1 MIKLGQLK
9 RQCAIITADC
19 DIRTAVWTLTVS
31 KLVRTYVLS
40 FNYRIVLAVLVMLM
54 LLILIL
60 LSQVSIASYSQ
71 DSGKY
76 PNKPITFIASSAPGG
91 TTDFTARVLAQ
102 PLGTALGQTIVVD
115 NPAGAGG
122 SIGTAKVARSAPDG
136 YTLLMIHISHATN
149 VLMIKNLPYSP
160 IDDFEPIGLATVGP
174 MVVTGRQH
182 EQEVRIFP
190 IS

>member
-60 LSQVSIASYSQ
+60 LIL
-71 DSGKY
+71 
-76 PNKPITFIASSAPGG
+76 ILLI
-91 TTDFTARVLAQ
+91 L
-102 PLGTALGQTIVVD
+102 I
-115 NPAGAGG
+115 
-122 SIGTAKVARSAPDG
+122 
-136 YTLLMIHISHATN
+136 LLM
-149 VLMIKNLPYSP
+149 LMFRLMLT
-160 IDDFEPIGLATVGP
+160 ELLVTVRH
-174 MVVTGRQH
+174 TH
-182 EQEVRIFP
+182 
-190 IS
+190 

>member
-60 LSQVSIASYSQ
+60 LMLMFRLML
-71 DSGKY
+71 
-76 PNKPITFIASSAPGG
+76 TE
-91 TTDFTARVLAQ
+91 
-102 PLGTALGQTIVVD
+102 
-115 NPAGAGG
+115 
-122 SIGTAKVARSAPDG
+122 
-136 YTLLMIHISHATN
+136 LL
-149 VLMIKNLPYSP
+149 V
-160 IDDFEPIGLATVGP
+160 TVRH
-174 MVVTGRQH
+174 TH
-182 EQEVRIFP
+182 
-190 IS
+190 

>member
-60 LSQVSIASYSQ
+60 LIL
-71 DSGKY
+71 
-76 PNKPITFIASSAPGG
+76 I
-91 TTDFTARVLAQ
+91 
-102 PLGTALGQTIVVD
+102 
-115 NPAGAGG
+115 
-122 SIGTAKVARSAPDG
+122 
-136 YTLLMIHISHATN
+136 LLM
-149 VLMIKNLPYSP
+149 LMFRLMLT
-160 IDDFEPIGLATVGP
+160 ELLVTVRH
-174 MVVTGRQH
+174 TH
-182 EQEVRIFP
+182 
-190 IS
+190 

>member
-60 LSQVSIASYSQ
+60 LMLI
-71 DSGKY
+71 
-76 PNKPITFIASSAPGG
+76 
-91 TTDFTARVLAQ
+91 
-102 PLGTALGQTIVVD
+102 
-115 NPAGAGG
+115 
-122 SIGTAKVARSAPDG
+122 
-136 YTLLMIHISHATN
+136 LLM
-149 VLMIKNLPYSP
+149 LMLM
-160 IDDFEPIGLATVGP
+160 FRLMLTELLVTVRH
-174 MVVTGRQH
+174 TH
-182 EQEVRIFP
+182 
-190 IS
+190 

>member
-60 LSQVSIASYSQ
+60 ILLIL
-71 DSGKY
+71 
-76 PNKPITFIASSAPGG
+76 I
-91 TTDFTARVLAQ
+91 
-102 PLGTALGQTIVVD
+102 
-115 NPAGAGG
+115 
-122 SIGTAKVARSAPDG
+122 
-136 YTLLMIHISHATN
+136 LLM
-149 VLMIKNLPYSP
+149 LMFRLMLT
-160 IDDFEPIGLATVGP
+160 ELLVTVRH
-174 MVVTGRQH
+174 TH
-182 EQEVRIFP
+182 
-190 IS
+190 

>member
-60 LSQVSIASYSQ
+60 LIL
-71 DSGKY
+71 
-76 PNKPITFIASSAPGG
+76 ILLI
-91 TTDFTARVLAQ
+91 LI
-102 PLGTALGQTIVVD
+102 LLIL
-115 NPAGAGG
+115 
-122 SIGTAKVARSAPDG
+122 I
-136 YTLLMIHISHATN
+136 LLM
-149 VLMIKNLPYSP
+149 LMLMLM
-160 IDDFEPIGLATVGP
+160 FRLMLTELLVTVRH
-174 MVVTGRQH
+174 TH
-182 EQEVRIFP
+182 
-190 IS
+190 

>member
-60 LSQVSIASYSQ
+60 LIL
-71 DSGKY
+71 
-76 PNKPITFIASSAPGG
+76 I
-91 TTDFTARVLAQ
+91 
-102 PLGTALGQTIVVD
+102 
-115 NPAGAGG
+115 
-122 SIGTAKVARSAPDG
+122 
-136 YTLLMIHISHATN
+136 LLM
-149 VLMIKNLPYSP
+149 LMLM
-160 IDDFEPIGLATVGP
+160 FRLMLTELLVTVRH
-174 MVVTGRQH
+174 TH
-182 EQEVRIFP
+182 
-190 IS
+190 

>member
-60 LSQVSIASYSQ
+60 LIL
-71 DSGKY
+71 
-76 PNKPITFIASSAPGG
+76 ILLI
-91 TTDFTARVLAQ
+91 LI
-102 PLGTALGQTIVVD
+102 LLIL
-115 NPAGAGG
+115 
-122 SIGTAKVARSAPDG
+122 I
-136 YTLLMIHISHATN
+136 LLM
-149 VLMIKNLPYSP
+149 LMLM
-160 IDDFEPIGLATVGP
+160 FRLMLTELLVTVRH
-174 MVVTGRQH
+174 TH
-182 EQEVRIFP
+182 
-190 IS
+190 